1 MASHTFMHT
10 WAAIIELNGSQKGR
24 KGGGRKG
31 GGNDAT
37 KGSTGINTRGVVGGG
52 KYRLSR
58 FIFPCIHEKSSKTKI
73 LYGCNCFIVKR

>member
-10 WAAIIELNGSQKGR
+10 WASLIELNGSQKGR

-37 KGSTGINTRGVVGGG
+37 KRKYWDKYKRSWGG
-52 KYRLSR
+52 KYRLYI
-58 FIFPCIHEKSSKTKI
+58 FIFHCIHVKFSKTKI
-73 LYGCNCFIVKR
+73 LYGCNCFVVKR